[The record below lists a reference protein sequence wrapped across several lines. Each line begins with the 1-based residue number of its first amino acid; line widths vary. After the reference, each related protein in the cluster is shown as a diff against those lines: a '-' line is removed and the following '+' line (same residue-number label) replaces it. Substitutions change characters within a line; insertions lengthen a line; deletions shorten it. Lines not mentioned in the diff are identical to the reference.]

1 MKTVNL
7 KTIEQNDNVNL
18 YSICFNGNDLSEYE
32 NYLMTN
38 PLFRECLAKVSDETR
53 AEFNLSFEIAERID
67 SLLKKKGITQKE
79 LAVMMGKRESE
90 ISKWLTGRH
99 NFTTK
104 TLASISLA
112 LGEPIIS
119 VPA

>member
-1 MKTVNL
+1 M
-7 KTIEQNDNVNL
+7 I
-18 YSICFNGNDLSEYE
+18 
-32 NYLMTN
+32 TN

-53 AEFNLSFEIAERID
+53 AEFNLSFEIADRID
-67 SLLKKKGITQKE
+67 ALLKKKGISQKE
-79 LAVMMGKRESE
+79 LAAMMGKRESE

-99 NFTTK
+99 NFTIK

-112 LGEPIIS
+112 LGEPIVN

>member
-1 MKTVNL
+1 M
-7 KTIEQNDNVNL
+7 I
-18 YSICFNGNDLSEYE
+18 
-32 NYLMTN
+32 TN

-53 AEFNLSFEIAERID
+53 AEFNLSFEIADRIGA
-67 SLLKKKGITQKE
+67 LLKKKGISQKE
-79 LAVMMGKRESE
+79 LAAMMGKRESE

-99 NFTTK
+99 NFTIK

-112 LGEPIIS
+112 LGEPIVN

>member
-1 MKTVNL
+1 M
-7 KTIEQNDNVNL
+7 I
-18 YSICFNGNDLSEYE
+18 
-32 NYLMTN
+32 TN
-38 PLFRECLAKVSDETR
+38 PLFRECLANVSDETR
-53 AEFNLSFEIAERID
+53 TAFNLSFEIADRID
-67 SLLKKKGITQKE
+67 ALLKKKGITPKE
-79 LAVMMGKRESE
+79 FATLMGKRESE

-112 LGEPIIS
+112 LGEPVIN